1 MKYYIYLLAGLLAF
15 SCDKKSNND
24 NPEPQNTVPLD
35 LTKIDNGN
43 RVMMQAFY
51 WDVTPLGEWWNT
63 ITPKLA
69 DWKANGV
76 DRIWLP
82 PASKG
87 ASGGYSMGY
96 DPSDYFDFGE
106 YNQHGTVKTRFGS
119 RAELENLISKAHE
132 SGLQVI
138 ADIVIGHN
146 NGGAKN
152 GTLTAIKRPTPFS
165 MKPTVMLL
173 EDLTATMSAFTPINM
188 QLLTRKKIFIPKETY
203 RIKYPMYVKN
213 FGKKITQWLS
223 ITRIQ

>member
-63 ITPKLA
+63 ITPKLTE
-69 DWKANGV
+69 WKANGV

-87 ASGGYSMGY
+87 ASGGLSMGY

-106 YNQHGTVKTRFGS
+106 YFQHGTVKTRFGS

-146 NGGAKN
+146 NGG
-152 GTLTAIKRPTPFS
+152 G
-165 MKPTVMLL
+165 
-173 EDLTATMSAFTPINM
+173 
-188 QLLTRKKIFIPKETY
+188 KEWN
-203 RIKYPMYVKN
+203 P
-213 FGKKITQWLS
+213 
-223 ITRIQ
+223 

>member
-1 MKYYIYLLAGLLAF
+1 MKHYFYLLAGFLLF
-15 SCDKKSNND
+15 SCDKD
-24 NPEPQNTVPLD
+24 NIDPPYVPNLKIQD
-35 LTKIDNGN
+35 LTQIDNGN

-51 WDVTPLGEWWNT
+51 WDVEPRGEWWNT

-82 PASKG
+82 PATKG

-106 YNQHGTVKTRFGS
+106 YNQHGTTKTRFGS

-132 SGLQVI
+132 NGLQVI

-146 NGGAKN
+146 NGGGKEWN
-152 GTLTAIKRPTPFS
+152 PKRNKDTYTLF
-165 MKPTVMLL
+165 
-173 EDLTATMSAFTPINM
+173 D
-188 QLLTRKKIFIPKETY
+188 ETHG
-203 RIKYPMYVKN
+203 N
-213 FGKKITQWLS
+213 ASGKF
-223 ITRIQ
+223 

>member
-1 MKYYIYLLAGLLAF
+1 MKYYIYLLVGLLFF
-15 SCDKKSNND
+15 SCDTD
-24 NPEPQNTVPLD
+24 NTDPPYPRNLKELD

-51 WDVTPLGEWWNT
+51 WDVEPRGEWWNT
-63 ITPKLA
+63 ITPKLT

-87 ASGGYSMGY
+87 ASGGLSMGY

-106 YNQHGTVKTRFGS
+106 YFQHGTTKTRFGS

-138 ADIVIGHN
+138 H
-146 NGGAKN
+146 
-152 GTLTAIKRPTPFS
+152 PF
-165 MKPTVMLL
+165 
-173 EDLTATMSAFTPINM
+173 
-188 QLLTRKKIFIPKETY
+188 R
-203 RIKYPMYVKN
+203 
-213 FGKKITQWLS
+213 
-223 ITRIQ
+223 